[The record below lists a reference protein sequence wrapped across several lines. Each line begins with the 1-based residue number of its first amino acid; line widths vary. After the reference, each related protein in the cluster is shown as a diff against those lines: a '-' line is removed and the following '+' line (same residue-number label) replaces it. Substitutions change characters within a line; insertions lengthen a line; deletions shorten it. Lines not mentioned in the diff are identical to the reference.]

1 MSTPF
6 IRDPPGCPDRPAAG
20 CSCHWA
26 LVHWDFREETS
37 MTRTVAAAV
46 AALALAI
53 ASGNGQTR
61 SGTAPAANAAARPGR
76 AGQTMKTLARG
87 VGPAAVAM
95 RSEEHTPE
103 IQAL

>member
-87 VGPAAVAM
+87 VDDAAVAA
-95 RSEEHTPE
+95 TPHPRMSAAVL
-103 IQAL
+103 Q